1 MKKLT
6 QEEIDDF
13 IRGKGLIEIEASDPL
28 EGQRIL
34 DFLKKKGAFI
44 ATSKGT
50 FKVTQANL
58 SLLKETGF
66 VFTEVEKKEEEK
78 P

>member
-1 MKKLT
+1 VKKLT

-28 EGQRIL
+28 EGERIL
-34 DFLKKKGAFI
+34 GFLKKKGAFI
-44 ATSKGT
+44 ATSQGT
-50 FKVTQANL
+50 FKVTPENL

-66 VFTEVEKKEEEK
+66 IFSEVEKEDEDNN
-78 P
+78 

>member
-13 IRGKGLIEIEASDPL
+13 IRGKGLVEIEASDPL

-34 DFLKKKGAFI
+34 EFLKKKGAFI
-44 ATSKGT
+44 ATSQGT
-50 FKVTQANL
+50 FKVTPANL

-66 VFTEVEKKEEEK
+66 IFSEVEKKDEEDR
-78 P
+78 